1 MERLYGIR
9 NGGDRKSEPNS
20 SVLKKSQSD
29 LAAQMG
35 ISVDTLQNYKM
46 LSEMI
51 PELEELLDTGI
62 VTKTIKNLFLLLYT
76 YATIYVGTVGRY
88 DKRGTAM
95 KKLTLEATD
104 ENVLESIRN
113 DMMQRSKDVKDFL
126 SMLDT
131 IDNNAF
137 ISVDAMWGDGKTF
150 FVRQVEMT
158 MRYYNKV
165 ASNKEV
171 TQEEKDAFENNN
183 VLGNLKLEY
192 TYLPIYFNSWLYDN
206 HSNALI
212 SLLMV
217 AIKQSEKYI
226 NAKIGTDKG
235 DLITTIFDSL
245 QFWKSS
251 NWNNLYKIVQ
261 GKNILEDALLLES
274 VRLKVKEI
282 FNDILVEDGQK
293 LVVFVDELDRCRP
306 TFAVEILES
315 IKHYFD
321 DDRIIFVMSINKS
334 QLIHTISKFYGN
346 EFDSSLYLN
355 KFFDV
360 SIQLPKA
367 ETGRYF
373 DSCGIMGE
381 QSYYIKMI
389 ANDLQKVYS
398 LSLRDTTRYLQKIDA
413 INKKKGELFSGNWMV
428 LIIFIPIVCILD
440 IVNAEDKQDFLSGNG
455 FAIIENLASKS
466 EGMKRYLDKLNL
478 KSDENQDSFSAGM
491 AELKRIYEFGF
502 SGGNVS
508 GWYEGHLE
516 ISRDIANECLR
527 ICNNV

>member
-1 MERLYGIR
+1 
-9 NGGDRKSEPNS
+9 
-20 SVLKKSQSD
+20 
-29 LAAQMG
+29 
-35 ISVDTLQNYKM
+35 
-46 LSEMI
+46 
-51 PELEELLDTGI
+51 
-62 VTKTIKNLFLLLYT
+62 
-76 YATIYVGTVGRY
+76 
-88 DKRGTAM
+88 M

-113 DMMQRSKDVKDFL
+113 DMMQRSRDVRDFL

-158 MRYYNKV
+158 MRYYNKIT
-165 ASNKEV
+165 SNKEI

-183 VLGNLKLEY
+183 ILGNLKLEY

-206 HSNALI
+206 YTDPLL
-212 SLLMV
+212 SLLFV
-217 AIKQSEKYI
+217 ISKKCGNINTQLTKSISDRLKDVLSSASLSIPFLSLSGEKLLE
-226 NAKIGTDKG
+226 AVGDK
-235 DLITTIFDSL
+235 DILEEIELAEDIRKKVKTIFDDV
-245 QFWKSS
+245 
-251 NWNNLYKIVQ
+251 IV
-261 GKNILEDALLLES
+261 E
-274 VRLKVKEI
+274 KV
-282 FNDILVEDGQK
+282 DK
-293 LVVFVDELDRCRP
+293 LVIFIDELDRCRP
-306 TFAVEILES
+306 GYALEMLERV
-315 IKHYFD
+315 KHYFD
-321 DDRIIFVMSINKS
+321 DERIIFVMSINKS

-346 EFDSSLYLN
+346 EFASSLYLN

-373 DSCGIMGE
+373 DSCGIMDD

-389 ANDLQKVYS
+389 ANDLQKMYS
-398 LSLRDTTRYLQKIDA
+398 LSLRDTTRYLQKIDG
-413 INKKKGELFSGNWMV
+413 INKKKGDSLSDDWMA

-440 IVNAEDKQDFLSGNG
+440 IVNAEDKQNFLSGNG
-455 FAIIENLASKS
+455 FEIIENLASKS

-491 AELKRIYEFGF
+491 AELKSIYEFGF